1 MSDVQ
6 TFFAETMPAKLKE
19 HPELA
24 EEINDVYQF
33 DIEGAGTWT
42 VDLTDPPGEVREGP
56 TEEPGCVVT
65 CAEEDFATLLDD
77 PASGMM
83 LFTMG
88 KLKVSNVGLALSLQ
102 KLIS

>member
-1 MSDVQ
+1 MADIND
-6 TFFAETMPAKLKE
+6 FFANYLPNKLAE
-19 HPELA
+19 NPGLS
-24 EEINDVYQF
+24 EEINAIYQF

-42 VDLTDPPGEVREGP
+42 VDLTNGGSVAEGP
-56 TEEPGCVVT
+56 CDEPGCTVT
-65 CAEEDFATLLDD
+65 AAAEDFEKLLDN

-102 KLIS
+102 KILS